1 MYEVVTLKT
10 YKVIQMI
17 EADSESEAEYIGTLM
32 ADYDLDYD
40 GNELTVTTKSQA
52 FAKEEEKVFIAC
64 YSKPTRDIGDP
75 CEPPHVN
82 IYEVKANYVVPR
94 GEEDMDKYPYYQ
106 LRYFTR
112 SKLTINDGK
121 LFYIEEFPNKD
132 EDFVREAAYNWAS
145 GVKKLDLDYALSND
159 GKTMTNTNL
168 GDGYG
173 SYGRL
178 K

>member
-1 MYEVVTLKT
+1 
-10 YKVIQMI
+10 MI
-17 EADSESEAEYIGTLM
+17 EADSGTEAEQIGTLM

-52 FAKEEEKVFIAC
+52 FPKEEAKVFIGC

-94 GEEDMDKYPYYQ
+94 GEEPRDDYPYYQ

-112 SKLTINDGK
+112 SESRTHGGD

-132 EDFVREAAYNWAS
+132 EVFVRKAAYNWAS
-145 GVKKLDLDYALSND
+145 GVKKLDLDYALSSD
-159 GKTMTNTNL
+159 GKTMISTNL